1 MPVRYAY
8 LPGRWI
14 VFRCD
19 DEGTLRA
26 TDDVVKAHL
35 ELLVGRHASDRRE
48 GQPFLLGP
56 DGRPDMRIN
65 AFFASPRMRVRSP
78 LTWRK
83 YAYALGLWL
92 NFLRAVDRTWDAA
105 TEEDAEYFKEW
116 RLTDEANP
124 RPVERSTFAGDLAAL
139 RSFYRWAARVH
150 QVADPV
156 AGTDDFDLR
165 PRGVRE
171 RDVKWF
177 DPAGYR
183 RWRDLGLR
191 GHGLDGRPDPRWRGR
206 NDQRDAAFADGL
218 YGSGLR
224 LSEWASVLLVDLP
237 EDDPARGYTTSV
249 LAGACAKGGYGRK
262 YWLPRTALVGVL
274 DYVEGARATAIRHAQ
289 CTGVYERLAH
299 RRLLLGDLGGRLH
312 VREPDGRQTSPA
324 LNAVGPRARA
334 RLFRSTSAG
343 LEPLALWL
351 NEDGMPRAGHGWQHT
366 FAAANARIARLGL
379 PGFRCTP
386 HMLRHSCALRWYAVG
401 RLAYERRFAH
411 LSEEEQRD
419 FRVQFGNTWDLVA
432 TMLGHRSPETTRQH
446 YLEPFRTLELDLLLH
461 HAQQA
466 AVDGFLTGYLAD
478 HPLVR
483 TDPLQGLR

>member
-1 MPVRYAY
+1 VRFAY
-8 LPGRWI
+8 LPGRWV
-14 VFRCD
+14 VFRYE
-19 DEGTLRA
+19 DEGEPRA
-26 TDDVVKAHL
+26 IDEVVEVHRHL
-35 ELLVGRHASDRRE
+35 LNRQSSRGRRD
-48 GQPFLLGP
+48 GLPFLLGP
-56 DGRPDMRIN
+56 DGRADVRIN
-65 AFFASPRMRVRSP
+65 GFFTSPGMRALSP

-92 NFLRAVDRTWDAA
+92 NFLLAVDRTWDAV

-116 RLTDEANP
+116 RLTDLENP
-124 RPVERSTFAGDLAAL
+124 RPVETSTFAGDLAAL

-150 QVADPV
+150 HVTDPV
-156 AGTDDFDLR
+156 AASGDLDLR

-171 RDVKWF
+171 NDIKWF

-206 NDQRDAAFADGL
+206 NDQRDVAFADAL

-224 LSEWASVLLVDLP
+224 LAEWASVLLTELP
-237 EDDPARGYTTSV
+237 EDDPTRGYTTSY
-249 LAGACAKGGYGRK
+249 LADACAKGGYGHK

-274 DYVEGARATAIRHAQ
+274 DYVEGARARAVRQAQ
-289 CTGVYERLAH
+289 RDGRYEQVTR
-299 RRLLLGDLGGRLH
+299 RRLVLGQQNGRLLI
-312 VREPDGRQTSPA
+312 REPDGRQTSPA
-324 LNAVGPRARA
+324 ANAINPRSRA
-334 RLFRSTSAG
+334 RLFRSTPAG
-343 LEPLALWL
+343 VEPVALWL
-351 NEDGMPRAGHGWQHT
+351 NEDGMPRAAHGWQHT

-379 PGFRCTP
+379 PGFACTP

-411 LSEEEQRD
+411 LDAEELRD

-446 YLEPFRTLELDLLLH
+446 YLEPFRTLELDLLLQ

-466 AVDGFLTGYLAD
+466 TVDGFLTGYLAA

-483 TDPLQGLR
+483 TDPLQGAL